1 MILKL
6 LERVGAMNAGEV
18 GGFSDE
24 LAAKLIADW
33 KAAPYVEGMELR
45 AKPDAPAP
53 EPIVLRMAVAAE
65 GLSAGEVA
73 GFHPDIAKRLVE
85 QGKASV
91 YEIDP
96 DLEVVNLDDAARA
109 KRDKEVERARAKA
122 KEAADK
128 AERDRQAAERRAEL
142 VRREAEAKKA
152 REEAAL
158 KKAEEKKKADEEK
171 AAKKAADKLAKG
183 TQTKGGR

>member
-1 MILKL
+1 MIVKL
-6 LERVGAMNAGEV
+6 LVALNGVNAGEV
-18 GGFSDE
+18 AGFSDE
-24 LAAKLIADW
+24 AAAKLIADG
-33 KAAPYVEGMELR
+33 KAAPFVEGMELR
-45 AKPDAPAP
+45 SKPDAPSH
-53 EPIVLRMAVAAE
+53 EPVVLRMAVAAE

-73 GFHPDIAKRLVE
+73 GFHPDVAKRLVE

-96 DLEVVNLDDAARA
+96 DVEVVNMDEAARA
-109 KRDKEVERARAKA
+109 RRDKEVERARAKA
-122 KEAADK
+122 KEAAEEEERK
-128 AERDRQAAERRAEL
+128 RQIAERAAERERRA
-142 VRREAEAKKA
+142 AEEKKA